1 VRQPLDESN
10 TQFALKLASERD
22 SAREMSV
29 KDDADPKTLGK
40 DDLVGPSASTTVER
54 ETTRPFTTSDFVTVD
69 TIGEGS
75 YSDVREV
82 FLANNPSERYAL
94 KIMDKRQ
101 IVRENKARYVA
112 NERTLLAERL
122 SQCEGVVRLH
132 FTFQDTYSLY
142 MGLEL
147 CPGGDLYWQLQRSEG
162 KVMSEE
168 KVVFYVSELL
178 SVIQDCHERG
188 VIHRD
193 VKPENVLLD
202 ATGHVKL
209 CDFGSALDLKPSPK
223 SALVA
228 IAEHIGK
235 NEAEKQR
242 CASFV
247 GTAEYLAPEILDGEV
262 EHPSTSVDLWSIG
275 VVTFQL
281 LTGRVPFKGAT
292 EYLTMEAVL
301 SGKYDYSESV
311 NVSPAAKDFI
321 DKLLVRDPKMRLGFE
336 DSSSIRKHPFFS
348 SIEDW
353 SQLRARKAP
362 TVLTA
367 TGVGSDT
374 TVSESEPD
382 SDTDE
387 DWKARVNAATA
398 ALDAM

>member
-1 VRQPLDESN
+1 
-10 TQFALKLASERD
+10 
-22 SAREMSV
+22 MSV
-29 KDDADPKTLGK
+29 KDDVDPKMLGK
-40 DDLVGPSASTTVER
+40 DDLAGPKASATVER
-54 ETTRPFTTSDFVTVD
+54 GTTRPFTTSDFVTVD

-168 KVVFYVSELL
+168 KAVFYISELL
-178 SVIQDCHERG
+178 SVIQDCHECG

-235 NEAEKQR
+235 NETEKQR

-262 EHPSTSVDLWSIG
+262 EHPSTSVDLW
-275 VVTFQL
+275 
-281 LTGRVPFKGAT
+281 
-292 EYLTMEAVL
+292 
-301 SGKYDYSESV
+301 
-311 NVSPAAKDFI
+311 
-321 DKLLVRDPKMRLGFE
+321 
-336 DSSSIRKHPFFS
+336 
-348 SIEDW
+348 
-353 SQLRARKAP
+353 
-362 TVLTA
+362 
-367 TGVGSDT
+367 
-374 TVSESEPD
+374 
-382 SDTDE
+382 
-387 DWKARVNAATA
+387 
-398 ALDAM
+398 

>member
-1 VRQPLDESN
+1 
-10 TQFALKLASERD
+10 
-22 SAREMSV
+22 
-29 KDDADPKTLGK
+29 
-40 DDLVGPSASTTVER
+40 
-54 ETTRPFTTSDFVTVD
+54 
-69 TIGEGS
+69 
-75 YSDVREV
+75 
-82 FLANNPSERYAL
+82 
-94 KIMDKRQ
+94 
-101 IVRENKARYVA
+101 
-112 NERTLLAERL
+112 
-122 SQCEGVVRLH
+122 
-132 FTFQDTYSLY
+132 
-142 MGLEL
+142 
-147 CPGGDLYWQLQRSEG
+147 
-162 KVMSEE
+162 
-168 KVVFYVSELL
+168 
-178 SVIQDCHERG
+178 
-188 VIHRD
+188 
-193 VKPENVLLD
+193 
-202 ATGHVKL
+202 VKL

-228 IAEHIGK
+228 IAEHVGK

-301 SGKYDYSESV
+301 SGKYDYPESI
-311 NVSPAAKDFI
+311 NVSAAAKDFI

-336 DSSSIRKHPFFS
+336 DSASIRNHPFFS
-348 SIEDW
+348 TIEDW

-374 TVSESEPD
+374 TVSESESD

-387 DWKARVNAATA
+387 NWKARVNAATA